1 MRSNSWANQQKD
13 GDSAVRMIVQGLL
26 EKNRRKR
33 MDRCRL
39 LNAVDNHAAV
49 KIGSLEK
56 GARSKNVVKPR
67 FATDFPG
74 AVIPEGVDDVR
85 LRADEEGVL
94 RTFINTTNVGN
105 KRWSA
110 PLVDE
115 DWHALCQA
123 MFHGVEG
130 PEEAMSYRYED
141 VHQSGEKQDI

>member
-1 MRSNSWANQQKD
+1 M
-13 GDSAVRMIVQGLL
+13 AVKIG
-26 EKNRRKR
+26 
-33 MDRCRL
+33 
-39 LNAVDNHAAV
+39 NHAAV
-49 KIGSLEK
+49 KIGNLEK
-56 GARSKNVVKPR
+56 GARSKKVVKPR

-74 AVIPEGVDDVR
+74 AVVPEGVDDVR

-105 KRWSA
+105 KRWSP

-130 PEEAMSYRYED
+130 PEEAMSCRYKD
-141 VHQSGEKQDI
+141 LHQAVKSKTSEENKRAKVLWASKEAKGIEGLTSVATKRKSRREPE